1 MGAAGIKN
9 DKLFEVLAKD
19 IRQEV
24 HGDYFLAD
32 MIRKGIAYHIGYLPA
47 SIRVRIETLFQEGHI
62 TIMFCTSTLLEG
74 VNLPADNLFITDNKI
89 FRSEMEPVD
98 FRNLIGRVGRIS
110 FNLFGNVYFVTDE
123 AETVKADD
131 YVRMLQNKVPE
142 QALSITT
149 NPKVLRKVEKQYV
162 ADILKS
168 GSSIIPQRVNANG
181 EPLQSEESYIMMRK
195 FRLILQKDIVEDRD
209 TLVHREF
216 KQFLTDEDEIK
227 IRETFKNAETVP
239 DEDINTSVDQTKSL
253 IMAIEKDNLHYPEV
267 QNGFF
272 KHDAGLD
279 FLDDLSRVFRWDLY
293 ESSTLGKPSL
303 RSWYAVIL
311 SQWMEGN
318 GLNYIMRKA
327 MEHRKKNPQDFWINR
342 YTRGVYDDTSLIHR
356 NIVFAD
362 TLEL

>member
-1 MGAAGIKN
+1 M
-9 DKLFEVLAKD
+9 
-19 IRQEV
+19 
-24 HGDYFLAD
+24 
-32 MIRKGIAYHIGYLPA
+32 
-47 SIRVRIETLFQEGHI
+47 
-62 TIMFCTSTLLEG
+62 
-74 VNLPADNLFITDNKI
+74 
-89 FRSEMEPVD
+89 
-98 FRNLIGRVGRIS
+98 
-110 FNLFGNVYFVTDE
+110 YFVTDE

-279 FLDDLSRVFRWDLY
+279 FLDDLSRVFRWR
-293 ESSTLGKPSL
+293 SL
-303 RSWYAVIL
+303 S
-311 SQWMEGN
+311 
-318 GLNYIMRKA
+318 
-327 MEHRKKNPQDFWINR
+327 
-342 YTRGVYDDTSLIHR
+342 
-356 NIVFAD
+356 
-362 TLEL
+362 